1 MMNKL
6 IEMLIKDE
14 EIQKIRK
21 EWIELNVQ
29 PWWGFNYDEYNGLD
43 DNKKQI
49 RIELKKMKK
58 EKGIVD

>member
-43 DNKKQI
+43 DYKKQI

>member
-43 DNKKQI
+43 DYNKS
-49 RIELKKMKK
+49 ELNLKK
-58 EKGIVD
+58 

>member
-1 MMNKL
+1 
-6 IEMLIKDE
+6 MLIKDE

-43 DNKKQI
+43 DYKKQI

>member
-21 EWIELNVQ
+21 EWIEL
-29 PWWGFNYDEYNGLD
+29 
-43 DNKKQI
+43 
-49 RIELKKMKK
+49 KKMKK